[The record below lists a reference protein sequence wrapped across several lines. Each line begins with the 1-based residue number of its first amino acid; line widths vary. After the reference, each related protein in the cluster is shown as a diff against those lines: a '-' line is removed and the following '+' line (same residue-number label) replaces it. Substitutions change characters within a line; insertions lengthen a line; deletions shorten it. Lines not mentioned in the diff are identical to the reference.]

1 MTPQGRG
8 FFVAATW
15 AKLHPTMT
23 DPLFARYGK
32 EFGLGEV
39 LFQEGEPGEVMYVI
53 QTGAVRISKQVG
65 SEQRTLAKLGPG
77 EFIGE
82 MAILNGKPRT
92 ATATVI
98 EAPMRCLAIDAQ
110 TLATMVTKNAEIA
123 MRLIKKLA
131 KRLDSADA
139 LVEIL
144 MQRDPKARVLL
155 ALSRHAE
162 ATGAD
167 PQTEEIVVRTSPAEV
182 AEEVGVETPVA
193 EELFARLRRLKLIRQ
208 ESEAAVVVTDLGRL
222 RDFIEFLEE
231 PGRGSASSP
240 PSAN

>member
-1 MTPQGRG
+1 
-8 FFVAATW
+8 
-15 AKLHPTMT
+15 MT

-32 EFGLGEV
+32 EFQFGEV

-53 QTGAVRISKQVG
+53 QSGAVRISKQVG

-110 TLATMVTKNAEIA
+110 TLETMVTKNAEIA
-123 MRLIKKLA
+123 MRLIKELA

-162 ATGAD
+162 AAGAGV
-167 PQTEEIVVRTSPAEV
+167 QSEEIEVRTNPTEV
-182 AEEVGVETPVA
+182 ASEVGVEVSVA
-193 EELFARLRRLKLIRQ
+193 EELFARLRGLKLIRQ
-208 ESEAAVVVTDLGRL
+208 EAETAVVVTNLARL

-231 PGRGSASSP
+231 PGHGGVRAPTGAD
-240 PSAN
+240 